1 MTFHSKPMFDGPWL
15 RELRAAD
22 QVIASQEDA
31 QQAVLLAQTGMSV
44 EAVRAIDWNEERRVQ

>member
-1 MTFHSKPMFDGPWL
+1 MFDGPWL